1 MVLYLL
7 ALIVA
12 FLISTISMPLIIK
25 ISKKKN
31 LFDRIDERKVHTGQV
46 SRLGGIGITL
56 GFSLA
61 LAILFFGGKFS
72 TIQQNIWYLLIAGI
86 CISAMG
92 IIDDLKPLSAKLKLL
107 IQVIAAVLVLIG
119 GFKFTGIA
127 ISSVFYLNFSF
138 FSYIITFFW
147 IIGVTNSYNLIDGI
161 DGLCGGIASFACFTF
176 AFIFFKSDNIAAIF
190 ICLSLA
196 SAVLG
201 FLLFNWP
208 LPKAKIFMGDG
219 GSQFLGFVLAVLP
232 LLSSKGSLPTIS
244 LPYAI
249 AVLMIPIFDTFAAI
263 WRRLREKRRI
273 DSPDRFHIH
282 HKLML
287 LGFTSR
293 STMVILYFLQAII
306 CIFLASAFWLG
317 GYVSVFILLADYL
330 TGVLFFTIIHFGKKE
345 ALKVEHLE

>member
-232 LLSSKGSLPTIS
+232 LLSSKGSIPTIS

-287 LGFTSR
+287 LGFSSR

-345 ALKVEHLE
+345 ALKVELLE

>member
-232 LLSSKGSLPTIS
+232 LLSSKGSIPTIS

-287 LGFTSR
+287 LGFSSR